1 MNCRTNTES
10 KNQRVEKTN
19 NDKPMLLSK
28 CAVGDSKKSRF
39 IKEEEANRLLSSL
52 GMNLLLSKV
61 SN

>member
-28 CAVGDSKKSRF
+28 CAVCDSKKSRF